1 MLDQNK
7 ENQLNNWL
15 EESVQ
20 NNKIPFGEISISKK
34 NKDIYKYKIYTQD
47 EKYKNNNLYRIHSLT
62 KPITSLVSLIV
73 LEKNNINVKEPI
85 STFIPEFKKGKVLID
100 EELININTPITFEHL
115 LTHTSGL
122 TYGFNR
128 SNQAILRGN
137 TEVDNIYREKGIL
150 ERIRNSSYTSS
161 DFINDLTSLPLAYQ
175 PGTRWNYG
183 LSSDLLGVLLELI
196 CKQSLDEICKN
207 ELFIPLEMNDTYFP
221 SVNLKNLIPTF
232 KLSLPSGFKLI
243 NETDQIKRE
252 HKFLSGGGGMIST
265 PQDYIKFCN
274 YILDPKVSLI
284 NDNTLSKMKNNQ
296 LKHEMEYLTDKL
308 NFYDFTFAGPGT
320 GFSYGFATIE
330 NPDIVPQK
338 TPKSVLSW
346 AGAANT
352 IVWIDQINKIVFTF
366 FTQLIP
372 FGYQNY
378 KKELHEI
385 LYSDIN

>member
-1 MLDQNK
+1 MLNQNK

-20 NNKIPFGEISISKK
+20 NNKIPFGEISISKENK
-34 NKDIYKYKIYTQD
+34 NIYNYKIYTQD
-47 EKYKNNNLYRIHSLT
+47 EKYKNNKLYRIHSLS

-73 LEKNNINVKEPI
+73 LEKNNINLQEPI
-85 STFIPEFKKGKVLID
+85 STFVPEFSKAKVLVN

-122 TYGFNR
+122 TYGFNK
-128 SNQAILRGN
+128 SNQSILRGN
-137 TEVDNIYREKGIL
+137 TEVDRIYRDQNIL
-150 ERIRNSSYTSS
+150 EKIRSSTFNSI
-161 DFINDLTSLPLAYQ
+161 DFINDLSSLPLAYQ

-183 LSSDLLGVLLELI
+183 VSSDLLGALLELI
-196 CKQSLDEICKN
+196 CKQPLDEICKN
-207 ELFIPLEMNDTYFP
+207 ELFTPLEMDNTYFP
-221 SVNLKNLIPTF
+221 SVNLSNLIPTF
-232 KLSLPSGFKLI
+232 KLSLPNGFKLI
-243 NETDQIKRE
+243 NGTNHINRE

-284 NDNTLSKMKNNQ
+284 NSKTLSKMKNNQ
-296 LKHEMEYLTDKL
+296 LKHEMGYLNDKL

-330 NPDIVPQK
+330 NPNIVPQK
-338 TPKSVLSW
+338 TPKGVLSW

-372 FGYQNY
+372 FGYKNY

>member
-1 MLDQNK
+1 
-7 ENQLNNWL
+7 
-15 EESVQ
+15 
-20 NNKIPFGEISISKK
+20 
-34 NKDIYKYKIYTQD
+34 
-47 EKYKNNNLYRIHSLT
+47 
-62 KPITSLVSLIV
+62 
-73 LEKNNINVKEPI
+73 
-85 STFIPEFKKGKVLID
+85 
-100 EELININTPITFEHL
+100 
-115 LTHTSGL
+115 
-122 TYGFNR
+122 
-128 SNQAILRGN
+128 
-137 TEVDNIYREKGIL
+137 
-150 ERIRNSSYTSS
+150 
-161 DFINDLTSLPLAYQ
+161 
-175 PGTRWNYG
+175 
-183 LSSDLLGVLLELI
+183 
-196 CKQSLDEICKN
+196 
-207 ELFIPLEMNDTYFP
+207 
-221 SVNLKNLIPTF
+221 
-232 KLSLPSGFKLI
+232 
-243 NETDQIKRE
+243 
-252 HKFLSGGGGMIST
+252 MIST

>member
-1 MLDQNK
+1 MLNQNTK
-7 ENQLNNWL
+7 SQLNNWL
-15 EESVQ
+15 EKSVQ
-20 NNKIPFGEISISKK
+20 NNKIPFGEISISKEK
-34 NKDIYKYKIYTQD
+34 QNIYNYKIYTQD
-47 EKYKNNNLYRIHSLT
+47 EKYKNNKLYRIHSLS

-73 LEKNNINVKEPI
+73 LEKNNISIKEPI
-85 STFIPEFKKGKVLID
+85 STFIPEFNKSKVLVN

-122 TYGFNR
+122 TYGFSR

-137 TEVDNIYREKGIL
+137 TQVDDIYRKKEIL
-150 ERIRNSSYTSS
+150 DKIRNSSFTSS
-161 DFINDLTSLPLAYQ
+161 DFINELTSMPLAYQ

-196 CKQSLDEICKN
+196 CKDSLDKICKN
-207 ELFIPLEMNDTYFP
+207 ELFIPLEMKDTYFP
-221 SVNLKNLIPTF
+221 SINLKNLIPTF
-232 KLSLPSGFKLI
+232 KLSLPSGFKII
-243 NETDQIKRE
+243 NETDQIKQE
-252 HKFLSGGGGMIST
+252 HKFFSGGGGMIST

-274 YILDPKVSLI
+274 YILDPQLSLI
-284 NDNTLSKMKNNQ
+284 NENTLSKMKNNQ
-296 LKHEMEYLTDKL
+296 LNHEMEYLTDKL

-330 NPDIVPQK
+330 NPNIVPQK
-338 TPKSVLSW
+338 TPKGVLSW

-352 IVWIDQINKIVFTF
+352 IIWIDQINKIVFTF

-372 FGYQNY
+372 FGYKNY

-385 LYSDIN
+385 FYSDIK